1 MQCFYD
7 TKKKTS
13 GDHLLFA
20 KKTAGGQWSSE
31 VFLLTGILQRWKKN
45 QRTLSF
51 LKGSVILKLVS

>member
-20 KKTAGGQWSSE
+20 KKQQVVSGHQKFFYSLEFYNGG
-31 VFLLTGILQRWKKN
+31 KKT
-45 QRTLSF
+45 RGLSLF
-51 LKGSVILKLVS
+51 LKEVLY